1 MSPIPS
7 KVLFTH
13 ILDNTMEGFVA
24 EPVSG
29 SNRNMAFWRKTSF
42 PVARHDYRPCA
53 IRYNEKLDLD
63 PLSIAGRAV

>member
-24 EPVSG
+24 EPISG
-29 SNRNMAFWRKTSF
+29 GNRNMAFWRKTGF
-42 PVARHDYRPCA
+42 PAVHHDCPCA
-53 IRYNEKLDLD
+53 TRYNEKLDLD
-63 PLSIAGRAV
+63 PLSIAGRAA